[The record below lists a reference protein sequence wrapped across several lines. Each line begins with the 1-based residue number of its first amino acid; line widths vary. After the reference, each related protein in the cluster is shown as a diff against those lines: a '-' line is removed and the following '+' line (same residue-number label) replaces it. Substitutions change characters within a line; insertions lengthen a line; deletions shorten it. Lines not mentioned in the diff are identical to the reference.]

1 MAIALNVL
9 NQSNLTTQRFSAG
22 NKANIEICIDKN
34 SIFGTAK
41 LLIKEFVDDN
51 FEGYICTQPNV
62 KAEFTDADQIIPLN
76 NIKNGSFFMLEII
89 NADIT
94 TNIITTYIY

>member
-1 MAIALNVL
+1 MAIELNIL
-9 NQSNLTTQRFSAG
+9 NQTNLFTEKFSAG
-22 NKANIEICIDKN
+22 NKSCMEIVINKN

-41 LLIKEFVDDN
+41 LLIKEFIDDN

-62 KAEFTDADQIIPLN
+62 KAEFTNGDQIIPLN
-76 NIKNGSFFMLEII
+76 NIKNGSFFMLEIQ